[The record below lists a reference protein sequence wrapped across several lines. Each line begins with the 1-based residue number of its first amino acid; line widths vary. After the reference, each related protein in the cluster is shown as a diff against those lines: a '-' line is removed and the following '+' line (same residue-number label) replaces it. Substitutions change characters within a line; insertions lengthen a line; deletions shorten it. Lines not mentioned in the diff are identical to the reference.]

1 MRIVTT
7 AISILFIITAGC
19 KMPENPVPL
28 SADVPDADGWEM
40 ETVVSGLEHPWSVVW
55 TSDNEMLVSERG
67 GQIKIIREG
76 VIQPEPVDGLPD
88 IYAEGQGGLLDLSLH
103 PDFENNRLL
112 YFSYSAGDKNS
123 NRTTVSRG
131 IFDGLSLTNIETIF
145 EVNRDKSG
153 NQHFGS
159 RMLWITDNSL
169 LITLADGGNYIR
181 FQDGGWIREQAQNN
195 ENHLGTIVHI
205 TEDGLPSPEG
215 PYVDDQFA
223 MPEIWS
229 YGHRN
234 VQGIA
239 MDPETGNIWANEHGS
254 RGGDELNLL
263 EAGGNY
269 GWPDVTYS
277 REYHYTRISGET
289 SKPGMIDPKVV
300 WTPAQAPSGLT
311 FYTGDDF
318 PEWQGD
324 LFSGGLV
331 GEQVRRI
338 ILDEERTGVI
348 GEEKLTIDSR
358 VRDVRMGPD
367 GFLYLLT
374 DEENGELIRIIPAE

>member
-1 MRIVTT
+1 MRTL
-7 AISILFIITAGC
+7 AITLFALIIIAAGC
-19 KMPENPVPL
+19 KMPEGPVPL
-28 SADVPDADGWEM
+28 SADAPEARGWQM
-40 ETVVSGLEHPWSVVW
+40 ETVADGLEHPWSVVW
-55 TSDNEMLVSERG
+55 LSDDDMLVSERG
-67 GQIKIIREG
+67 GQIRIIRDG
-76 VIQPEPVDGLPD
+76 IVQPEPVNGLPD
-88 IYAEGQGGLLDLSLH
+88 IFADGQGGLLDLSLH

-112 YFSYSAGDKNS
+112 YFSYSAGDS
-123 NRTTVSRG
+123 DANRTTVSRG
-131 IFDGLSLTNIETIF
+131 IFDGQSLTNVETIF

-181 FQDGGWIREQAQNN
+181 FDGGWIREQAQNN
-195 ENHLGTIVHI
+195 KNHLGTIVHV
-205 TEDGLPSPEG
+205 TDDGLPSPDG
-215 PYVDDQFA
+215 PYVDDEIA
-223 MPEIWS
+223 LPEIWS

-234 VQGIA
+234 SQGIA

-263 EAGGNY
+263 VPGGNY
-269 GWPDVTYS
+269 GWPEVTYS

-300 WTPAQAPSGLT
+300 WTPAQAPSGLA
-311 FYTGDDF
+311 FYTGDQF

-338 ILDEERTGVI
+338 ILNEERTEVI
-348 GEEKLTIDSR
+348 GEEKLTIGSR
-358 VRDVRMGPD
+358 VRDVRTGPD
-367 GFLYLLT
+367 GFLYVLT
-374 DEENGELIRIIPAE
+374 DHENGELIRIVPGE